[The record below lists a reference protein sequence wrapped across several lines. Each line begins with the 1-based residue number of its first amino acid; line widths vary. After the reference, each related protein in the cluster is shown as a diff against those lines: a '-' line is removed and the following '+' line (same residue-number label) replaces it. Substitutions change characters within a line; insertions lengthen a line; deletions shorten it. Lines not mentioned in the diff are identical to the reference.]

1 MGIWATSLH
10 DQIWVFD
17 QRWFKDAS
25 FFAEIQKANWD
36 DVILDDKFKDGL
48 RRDTKTFFASKPAYA
63 SLGITWKRGILLLGP
78 PGNGKTESI
87 KALLKEAPYPALYV
101 KSFTTQRVRLF
112 TLTDRTTMLTLT
124 NRGLKLGSEASSL
137 THARKPLASWSL
149 RFVTFLLCATRLL
162 KRPRISMLWSRQ
174 TCAASS

>member
-1 MGIWATSLH
+1 MSRLVSPGSEAFVSSILKIASPRLTHTS
-10 DQIWVFD
+10 V
-17 QRWFKDAS
+17 
-25 FFAEIQKANWD
+25 
-36 DVILDDKFKDGL
+36 
-48 RRDTKTFFASKPAYA
+48 
-63 SLGITWKRGILLLGP
+63 LLGS

-101 KSFTTQRVRLF
+101 KSFTTQRVRLY
-112 TLTDRTTMLTLT
+112 TLTDRTTMLTLAS
-124 NRGLKLGSEASSL
+124 RGLKLESEVSSL

-149 RFVTFLLCATRLL
+149 RFVTFLLCATRSL